1 MKYIYFIL
9 LIFTS
14 NIFISCSQPNLTII
28 ETENGYD
35 IYKENELMLEF
46 TNQNCDEKEI
56 ELLKY
61 IYDVAHDKKVDT
73 KKYVLK

>member
-9 LIFTS
+9 LIFIS
-14 NIFISCSQPNLTII
+14 NIFLSCSKPNLNIVQ
-28 ETENGYD
+28 TENGYD

-46 TNQNCDEKEI
+46 TQQNCDEKEI

-61 IYDVAHDKKVDT
+61 IYDVTNDKKVES
-73 KKYVLK
+73 KKYVQK